1 MTSNYKYYSI
11 YSRVVS
17 KDMENVNDDASS
29 EGRNTTNRRK
39 FLKSVTASAGAVS
52 LAGCTEQVGSLGGE
66 EPITIGTLYD
76 NSGPL
81 GFVGQGKDAAT
92 EMWLERQD
100 YELLGR
106 EVEWIDYNPGGDN
119 TEYKNL
125 TRRQIQQ
132 DNVDMI
138 FGALLSSNRE
148 ALRPIVDENQQL
160 FSYNDWY
167 EGGVC
172 DEYMVINTTLT
183 SQQRPL
189 IDFMIENFGSN
200 YYALVADYNYGR
212 VSNRYARHYA
222 GENGAEAVN
231 EEFIPLGTSEFGS
244 TINRINEED
253 PDWIL
258 SLLVGSAQ
266 TSFFKQAES
275 AGVDLPYGSLANI
288 AGTYEHVNFEPPVM
302 ADTYSC
308 FSYFQEIPTERNQ
321 EFVQSFQEQN
331 PEYMKSE
338 DGYVFLSIA
347 DAWNA
352 IRFYWKA
359 VERAGTVNQEDVLAE
374 YENGLEMESPKGP
387 ITFNG
392 ETHHATQNMWLAKVN
407 DDHSV
412 SFLDIDGNETDQPI
426 AENVQ
431 TSEWFRNQCNLAE
444 NSTWDEP
451 RTEYLTPEEGDLS

>member
-1 MTSNYKYYSI
+1 M
-11 YSRVVS
+11 SRDIRNS
-17 KDMENVNDDASS
+17 TENRDEDSQNAF
-29 EGRNTTNRRK
+29 NRRN
-39 FLKSVTASAGAVS
+39 FLKSVTVSAGAVS
-52 LAGCTEQVGSLGGE
+52 LGGCTGQIGGADGE
-66 EPITIGTLYD
+66 GPITIGTLYD

-81 GFVGQGKDAAT
+81 GFVGKGKDAAT
-92 EMWLERQD
+92 EMWLEQQE

-106 EVEWIDYNPGGDN
+106 EVEWIDYNPAGDN
-119 TEYKNL
+119 TKYKNL
-125 TRRQIQQ
+125 TRKQIQQ
-132 DNVDMI
+132 DDVDMI

-189 IDFMIENFGSN
+189 IDFMVENFGSD

-222 GENGAEAVN
+222 RENGAEPVN
-231 EEFIPLGTSEFGS
+231 EEFIPLDTSEFGS
-244 TINRINEED
+244 TINRIREED

-266 TSFFKQAES
+266 YSFFKQAES

-288 AGTYEHVNFEPPVM
+288 AGTYEHVSFDPPVM

-308 FSYFQEIPTERNQ
+308 FSYFQEIPTETNR
-321 EFVQSFQEQN
+321 EFVENFQERN
-331 PEYMKSE
+331 PAYTKEE
-338 DGYVFLSIA
+338 GGYVFLSIA

-352 IRFYWKA
+352 IRFYWNA
-359 VERAGTVNQEDVLAE
+359 VENAGTVDQEAVLAE
-374 YENGLEMESPKGP
+374 YENGLEMDSPKGP
-387 ITFNG
+387 VTFNG

-412 SFLDIDGNETDQPI
+412 SFLDMDGEETEEPI

-431 TSEWFRNQCNLAE
+431 TSEWFRNQCNLVDD
-444 NSTWDEP
+444 SSWDEP
-451 RTEYLTPEEGDLS
+451 RTEYLTPDEGDLG